1 MCWEY
6 FNSEWLGGVGT
17 VLNLWSF
24 SRLFGRGHERKPV
37 SQTGTLTV
45 PGGVHLVTR
54 TDILSLVRKRGS
66 IKGIQEK
73 FTEYN

>member
-17 VLNLWSF
+17 VLNLWPF

-45 PGGVHLVTR
+45 PGRVHLVTKKR
-54 TDILSLVRKRGS
+54 HSLIG
-66 IKGIQEK
+66 
-73 FTEYN
+73 T